1 MTVLPDRATAAA
13 AHGREGVPDTLLPER
28 LLTVE
33 ELSTMLGVSVR
44 WIHERTRLGQ
54 IPCYRLPSGGRMLRF
69 DPKEVRRWLEQ
80 YHAGNNAHGGAR

>member
-1 MTVLPDRATAAA
+1 MLPERATAAA
-13 AHGREGVPDTLLPER
+13 VPDAPLPER

-33 ELSTMLGVSVR
+33 ELSAVLGVSVR

-80 YHAGNNAHGGAR
+80 YHAGNNARGGAR